1 MIGFVQLCTSHYVKQ
16 KKDSMAYVNYTV
28 ICSYYRNALKKSIWG
43 LELNDTAVVGLPCSS
58 LSNFIQVKHNSPNEI
73 IFNNDY
79 DIAGLDALFWEGKYL
94 VTLGV
99 SVLKV
104 MGGAPVISKL
114 NLHIWVT
121 TPSDIQTSFPEGQMS
136 LCSCHVAQENP
147 KARY

>member
-16 KKDSMAYVNYTV
+16 KKDSTAYVYYTV

-43 LELNDTAVVGLPCSS
+43 LELNDTVVVGLPCSS
-58 LSNFIQVKHNSPNEI
+58 LWNFIQVKHNSPNEI

-79 DIAGLDALFWEGKYL
+79 DIAGLVAYFREGKYL

-104 MGGAPVISKL
+104 MGQSYQSHP
-114 NLHIWVT
+114 LHGGVW
-121 TPSDIQTSFPEGQMS
+121 P
-136 LCSCHVAQENP
+136 
-147 KARY
+147 